1 LVIWSSLDGRDA
13 SSHVICADIFIQ
25 TGVID
30 NFFYEIEDG
39 GRRDLE
45 FSVYVNLVIPA
56 C

>member
-30 NFFYEIEDG
+30 NFSEIEDG

-45 FSVYVNLVIPA
+45 FSVYVNLVILA